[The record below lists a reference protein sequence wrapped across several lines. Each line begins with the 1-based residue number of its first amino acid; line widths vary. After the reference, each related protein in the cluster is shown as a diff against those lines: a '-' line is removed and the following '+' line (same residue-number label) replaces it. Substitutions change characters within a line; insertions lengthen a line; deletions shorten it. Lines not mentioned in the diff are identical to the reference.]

1 MSAILADA
9 YRAGVI
15 PSPTWDLSP
24 DRDLRAV
31 VAELVEY
38 LSESDNLALVR
49 ALTVAAAADSAD
61 SATLYE
67 LLTKPTHDLLVEKI
81 LAASV
86 AHQGRV
92 VDAVAGADAIL
103 GALLFRALTNVPPS
117 TDYATRI
124 VDSILF

>member
-24 DRDLRAV
+24 DHDLRAV
-31 VAELVEY
+31 VVVLVEY
-38 LSESDNLALVR
+38 FSQSDNLALVR
-49 ALTVAAAADSAD
+49 ALTVAAAADSTD

-81 LAASV
+81 QAASD
-86 AHQGRV
+86 AKQGRAT
-92 VDAVAGADAIL
+92 DAVASADAIL
-103 GALLFRALTNVPPS
+103 GALLFRALTDAPPS
-117 TDYATRI
+117 SDYATRI
-124 VDSILF
+124 VDSILS